1 MYKVQ
6 VYKYCIHIQYTYY
19 DMYVYKTNNKYF
31 STRVCQIKLKIV
43 KL

>member
-6 VYKYCIHIQYTYY
+6 VQVLYTHTVYIH